1 MRIVTRADFDSV
13 VCAVLLYEAL
23 DIREPVEWVE
33 PSEIQR
39 GLADIRE
46 GDIVANLPY
55 HEGCSMWFDHHYT
68 NRIDTPFEG
77 AFEIAPSAAG
87 IIFKYYRDRFRRDYT
102 ELARETD
109 RIDSADLTLDEVLH
123 PENYPY
129 ILLSM
134 TISSSNQSDK
144 PYWDRLIDLL
154 RKADISEVME
164 DSEVRKRCE
173 LVIEQNKKFK
183 VLLEEHTRL
192 EKHVAVTDFR
202 SFQEAPTGN
211 RFLVYS
217 LFPESVVNMKI
228 RYDNEDR
235 EKVIVGVGHSIF
247 NQNCHVNVGLM
258 LSDFEGGGHRGAGA
272 CHFHKSKADE
282 YIAKIFDILLKNES
296 NEP

>member
-23 DIREPVEWVE
+23 DIRKPVEWVE
-33 PSEIQR
+33 PSEMQR

-87 IIFKYYRDRFRRDYT
+87 IIFKYYRGRFRRDYT

-247 NQNCHVNVGLM
+247 NRNCHVNVGLM

-272 CHFHKSKADE
+272 CHFHKSRADE
-282 YIAKIFDILLKNES
+282 YIAKIIDILSENQS